1 VGHVSLIIKATR
13 LCNLRCDY
21 CHDWA
26 AGPGNTM
33 GFPVLLALTR
43 AALEDPTHDYVE
55 FIWHGGETTV
65 LQRTFYQ
72 RAVLL
77 QQRLRRPRQVVH
89 NVIQTNAT
97 RLDAAW
103 VRFFR
108 DYEFRVGISL
118 DGPREVHDAHRRYRS
133 GRPSFDDVMRG
144 IALLRDGGV
153 PFTVLMVVGDE
164 ALSLGPE
171 AVFETFEHLGV
182 KEYGLI
188 EVKPENQP
196 DAQPA
201 TPTEN
206 YLSPNRMGPFLAA
219 YYDHWRTYGDRRIKV
234 RELRA
239 IENRVRHVDPGICKL
254 GGPCLGDYFLV
265 EPDGEIAHCD
275 LFKGDPA
282 YTLGSVLDS
291 SFAELR
297 RSPAL
302 ERLKTADAQAR
313 REMSSCPEF
322 ATCQGWCPHER
333 YLGRRHDPRY
343 SAGCCGLRP
352 LIEHVRDRLAEDAP
366 GVVAEPA

>member
-1 VGHVSLIIKATR
+1 MR
-13 LCNLRCDY
+13 
-21 CHDWA
+21 
-26 AGPGNTM
+26 
-33 GFPVLLALTR
+33 FPVLLSLTR
-43 AALEDPTHDYVE
+43 AALEDPTHDYVD

-65 LQRTFYQ
+65 LPREFYQ

-97 RLDAAW
+97 RLDEAW

-118 DGPREVHDAHRRYRS
+118 DGPRQIHDAHRRHRS
-133 GRPSFDDVMRG
+133 GRPSFDDVVNG
-144 IALLRDGGV
+144 IQLLRDGGV
-153 PFTVLMVVGDE
+153 PFTVLMVVGEE
-164 ALSLGPE
+164 AVALGPQ
-171 AVFETFEHLGV
+171 AVFDTFESLGV

-196 DAQPA
+196 EA
-201 TPTEN
+201 TPGTPADN
-206 YLSPNRMGPFLAA
+206 YLSPGMMGPFLAA
-219 YYDHWRTYGDRRIKV
+219 YYDYWRERGDSRVKV

-239 IENRVRHVDPGICKL
+239 IENRVRLVDPGICKL

-275 LFKGDPA
+275 LFKGDPS
-282 YTLGSVLDS
+282 YTLGSIVES

-302 ERLKTADAQAR
+302 QRLKAEDARQR
-313 REMSSCPEF
+313 LEMSACPEF

-333 YLGRRHDPRY
+333 YLGRRHDPHH
-343 SAGCCGLRP
+343 SSGCCGLRP
-352 LIEHVRDRLAEDAP
+352 LIEHVRSRLSEDA
-366 GVVAEPA
+366 VSAVAAPA